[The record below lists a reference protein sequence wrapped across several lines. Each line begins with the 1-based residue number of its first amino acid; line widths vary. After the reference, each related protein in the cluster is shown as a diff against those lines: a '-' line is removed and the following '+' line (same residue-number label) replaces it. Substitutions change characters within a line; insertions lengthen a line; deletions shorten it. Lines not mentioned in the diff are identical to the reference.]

1 MENIAIVT
9 DTVSDIPEQ
18 LCSKHQIEVVPLY
31 VGYEGN
37 LYLDGKEITNKQV
50 YEKLKSGI
58 KVHTSGPS
66 VGDFVKI
73 YRNLIEIGK
82 KTLIYSIHLS
92 SKLSSTFN
100 TAFQAKQFFPQT
112 KIKVIDSKT
121 AAISLGF
128 IVLEAARVAA
138 RNESQEKIDSLIDF
152 MIKNNRLFATFE
164 NFKYLFMGGRAP
176 IFKKFLSKA
185 IVLKPIITIDNGK
198 VILKKFVKN
207 KKNAIIELYKQIKKD
222 SFNAS
227 KKKIGIFYGSDI
239 KPALELEAMVR
250 NDSKIKID
258 ELILSEITTIMSA
271 HTGPDI
277 WGITSCPVLNE
288 S

>member
-1 MENIAIVT
+1 
-9 DTVSDIPEQ
+9 
-18 LCSKHQIEVVPLY
+18 
-31 VGYEGN
+31 
-37 LYLDGKEITNKQV
+37 
-50 YEKLKSGI
+50 
-58 KVHTSGPS
+58 
-66 VGDFVKI
+66 
-73 YRNLIEIGK
+73 
-82 KTLIYSIHLS
+82 
-92 SKLSSTFN
+92 
-100 TAFQAKQFFPQT
+100 
-112 KIKVIDSKT
+112 
-121 AAISLGF
+121 
-128 IVLEAARVAA
+128 
-138 RNESQEKIDSLIDF
+138 
-152 MIKNNRLFATFE
+152 MIKSNRLFATFE

-185 IVLKPIITIDNGK
+185 IVLKPIITIEGGK

-239 KPALELEAMVR
+239 KSALELEAMVR